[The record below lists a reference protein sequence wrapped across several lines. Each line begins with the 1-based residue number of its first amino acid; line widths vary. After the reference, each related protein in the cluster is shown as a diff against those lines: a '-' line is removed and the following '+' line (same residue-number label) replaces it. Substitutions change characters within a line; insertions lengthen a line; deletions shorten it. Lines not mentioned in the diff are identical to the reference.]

1 MRDRNCDRNLAIDG
15 GWDRICRR
23 FAAVVD
29 HGTLILSTWSNCKK
43 GLNENSRYA
52 SRKRANDI
60 RRVETFMSVQSSK
73 SRPHAL
79 AAAVLA
85 VLSLQVVDAR
95 AADGP
100 FTSLE
105 GNWTGSGTITM
116 KSGTR
121 ERIRC
126 RATYAVSPAGNAIN
140 QRLLCA
146 SDSYRFNVVSDE
158 TEQGGV
164 IGGGWSETTRNA
176 SGSVSGRIDGSV
188 IRATVTGVG
197 FTADLSLVTRGRTQA
212 VSIRPSGGTDV
223 VDVTV
228 NLRRE

>member
-1 MRDRNCDRNLAIDG
+1 MQ
-15 GWDRICRR
+15 
-23 FAAVVD
+23 
-29 HGTLILSTWSNCKK
+29 K
-43 GLNENSRYA
+43 
-52 SRKRANDI
+52 ANYI
-60 RRVETFMSVQSSK
+60 RRVETFMPVQSSK
-73 SRPHAL
+73 FRPHAL

-85 VLSLQVVDAR
+85 VLSLQAVDAR

-105 GNWTGSGTITM
+105 GNWIGSGTIAM

-126 RATYAVSPAGNAIN
+126 RATYAVSPAGTAIN
-140 QRLLCA
+140 QKLLCA
-146 SDSYRFNVVSDE
+146 SDSYRFNVLSDE
-158 TEQGGV
+158 SEEGGV
-164 IGGGWSETTRNA
+164 ISGNWSETTRNA
-176 SGSVSGRIDGSV
+176 TGSVSGRIDGSV
-188 IRATVTGVG
+188 IRATVNGVG